1 MISYIKASVVRKIS
15 SFIFILILICFNIL
29 FVITYSD
36 LKSSIVTGLSSG
48 KQESIISLSNYI
60 DEYFGYRLNSIN
72 KFAELA
78 VAKGVVLDDDNM
90 TSFIKEIFP
99 HTQFN
104 ALFIGYESDG
114 RLIKTDDVSGN
125 NPFRL
130 NMTKDN
136 FDSRIRQWYKE
147 AKQFKKAGFS
157 RPYIDITTKTYITTA
172 YVPVIINNEL
182 VAVIGANIY
191 LEELQKIINGL
202 KTSDSSSIILFDKE
216 NNIVSHNDKSFIM
229 NDNHTHKDMY
239 NRFVSHSQSSINKPT
254 NLFQDEYNGQ
264 TYLTMCMKTDKY
276 NWTVCSSN
284 SMDDYDLLFKGIL
297 LKQIGVILLF
307 VIIIIVFLSLTV
319 RYFLNNLKV
328 ILKGLEEFFKY
339 LNHEKDDIEF
349 INISTNDEF
358 GKMAVIVNDNI
369 RKISHTFIQDK
380 QLINEIIET
389 GRYVKEGS
397 LAQTINCSTGNQQ
410 LMELKNVF
418 QDILNSLQRSVGSD
432 LNNILSVVEQ
442 YKTLDFKS
450 EIPNASGSVE
460 LAINKLADEIRSMLK
475 QSTSFAN
482 SLATQT
488 NNLKEAMH
496 SLSSSSAEQSA
507 SLEETVCGMDTL
519 RESVNVVSEKT
530 EDVSQQAESI
540 KEIIYIIREIAEQT
554 NLLALNAS
562 IEAARAGEA
571 GRGFAVV
578 AQEVSKLADR
588 TSHSLSEIESSIH
601 TLTESI
607 MSMDTAINSQIESI
621 NIIVTNI
628 KEHEKVVQSNM
639 EIVENTNNITN
650 NVDAIAAQILE
661 DANLKKI

>member
-72 KFAELA
+72 KFAESA

-307 VIIIIVFLSLTV
+307 VVIIIVFLSFTV

-358 GKMAVIVNDNI
+358 GKMAVIINDNI

-397 LAQTINCSTGNQQ
+397 LAQTINSSTGNQQ

>member
-1 MISYIKASVVRKIS
+1 MMSYIKASVVRKIS
-15 SFIFILILICFNIL
+15 SLIFILILICFSIL
-29 FVITYSD
+29 FIITYSD
-36 LKSSIVTGLSSG
+36 LKSSIITGLSSG

-60 DEYFGYRLNSIN
+60 NEFFGYRLNAIN
-72 KFAELA
+72 EFTQSA
-78 VAKGVVLDDDNM
+78 VEKGVVLDDDNM

-114 RLIKTDDVSGN
+114 RLIKTDDISGN

-130 NMTKDN
+130 NMEKDN
-136 FDSRIRQWYKE
+136 FDSRIRQWYLE
-147 AKQFKKAGFS
+147 AKQSKKAGFS

-307 VIIIIVFLSLTV
+307 VIIIIVFLSLIV
-319 RYFLNNLKV
+319 GYFLNNLKV

-358 GKMAVIVNDNI
+358 GKMAAIINDNI
-369 RKISHTFIQDK
+369 RKISQTFIQDK

-397 LAQTINCSTGNQQ
+397 LAQTINSSTGNQQ

>member
-1 MISYIKASVVRKIS
+1 MMSYIKASVVRKIS
-15 SFIFILILICFNIL
+15 SLIFILILICFSIL
-29 FVITYSD
+29 FIITYSD
-36 LKSSIVTGLSSG
+36 LKSSIITGLSSG

-60 DEYFGYRLNSIN
+60 NEFFGYRLNAIN
-72 KFAELA
+72 EFTQSA
-78 VAKGVVLDDDNM
+78 VEKGVVLDDDNM

-114 RLIKTDDVSGN
+114 RLIKTDDISGN

-130 NMTKDN
+130 NMEKDN

-229 NDNHTHKDMY
+229 NDNHTNKDIY
-239 NRFVSHSQSSINKPT
+239 SRFISQSQTSINKPT
-254 NLFQDEYNGQ
+254 NLFQDKYNSQ
-264 TYLTMCMKTDKY
+264 VYLTMCMKTDKY

-284 SMDDYDLLFKGIL
+284 SMKDYDLLFRGIL

-307 VIIIIVFLSLTV
+307 VAIIIVFLSLIV
-319 RYFLNNLKV
+319 GYFLNNLKV

-358 GKMAVIVNDNI
+358 GKMAAIINDNI

>member
-72 KFAELA
+72 KFAESA

-307 VIIIIVFLSLTV
+307 VVIIIVFLSFIV

-358 GKMAVIVNDNI
+358 GKMAVIINDNI

-397 LAQTINCSTGNQQ
+397 LAQTINSSTGNQQ